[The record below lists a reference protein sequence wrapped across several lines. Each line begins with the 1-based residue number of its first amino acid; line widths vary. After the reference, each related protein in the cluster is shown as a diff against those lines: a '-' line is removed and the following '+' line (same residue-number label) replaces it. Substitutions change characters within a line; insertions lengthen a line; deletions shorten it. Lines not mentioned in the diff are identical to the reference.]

1 MTAAVLLPTLAEV
14 REHRP
19 LPLLSARIEIPESCV
34 CGGVGTCL
42 RCVLDDEAHDKRLLD
57 R

>member
-1 MTAAVLLPTLAEV
+1 MTTVMLPTLAEV

-19 LPLLSARIEIPESCV
+19 LLPSARIPIPESCV
-34 CGGVGTCL
+34 CDGYGTCL
-42 RCVLDDEAHDKRLLD
+42 RCVLDDEAHDKRLWD